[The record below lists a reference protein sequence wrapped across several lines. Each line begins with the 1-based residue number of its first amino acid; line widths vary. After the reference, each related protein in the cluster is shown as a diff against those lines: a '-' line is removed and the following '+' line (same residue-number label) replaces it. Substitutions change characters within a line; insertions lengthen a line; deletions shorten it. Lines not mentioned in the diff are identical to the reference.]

1 MESPE
6 LNEKFVRMLLPRLE
20 RISADSLWAHRAS
33 GVRGALIRLLEQ
45 MQRGDAVDPARL
57 QANVER
63 GLEILREA
71 AGEYT

>member
-6 LNEKFVRMLLPRLE
+6 LNEKFVRLLLPRLE

-45 MQRGDAVDPARL
+45 MQRGDTVDPARL

>member
-1 MESPE
+1 MGSSE
-6 LNEKFVRMLLPRLE
+6 LNEKFVRLLLPRLE

-45 MQRGDAVDPARL
+45 MQRGDAVDTARL

-71 AGEYT
+71 AGEYL